1 MVPFMKP
8 AVMLAILAVSASA
21 FTINPSRFRQYASCP
36 APAVAPLHISDE
48 NWPSDSSSEDLYTE
62 EDISPDAVTVDVSTE
77 PLTPAESM
85 VSSVLDELP
94 DGVTTTSVPSEQ
106 RARINESLLKLEALN
121 PTESTARSPLLNG
134 VWSLRYAAGYSE
146 EWALPSPTRQLAL
159 FLYSGG
165 YSPGL
170 FALSLAQKLPSQIVD
185 LGDLEISIAR
195 DQPRIQA
202 KIIVKFLG
210 RADSEIVVN
219 AHLTVDSDVRLT
231 ETYESASVLGQSVDI
246 PGQIQ
251 YSRDLYVTYVDED
264 VLIVRDAS
272 GVPEVL
278 VRKEK
283 VFKQNWGTEPDE
295 IEDLMAPGEEELPST
310 D

>member
-1 MVPFMKP
+1 M
-8 AVMLAILAVSASA
+8 
-21 FTINPSRFRQYASCP
+21 
-36 APAVAPLHISDE
+36 SDE